1 MKKYALAVGLSLLA
15 LSACGKQG
23 ETQEKST
30 ESKAQGA
37 ESAENAKEDGDSETL
52 SVQIWDAN
60 QEPGIKEIL
69 GALLQKPEFRPKYP
83 SYVGQ
88 ITGLQWRPLHRVD
101 SFLMS
106 SGCTPMN
113 PNVT

>member
-52 SVQIWDAN
+52 SVQIW
-60 QEPGIKEIL
+60 
-69 GALLQKPEFRPKYP
+69 EFRPKYP